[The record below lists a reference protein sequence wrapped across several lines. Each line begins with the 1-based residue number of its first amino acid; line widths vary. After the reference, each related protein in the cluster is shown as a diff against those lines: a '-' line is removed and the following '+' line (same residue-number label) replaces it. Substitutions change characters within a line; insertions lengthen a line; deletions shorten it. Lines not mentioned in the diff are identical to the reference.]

1 MPAIVDV
8 DEGLDDHY
16 IWPNAEVRD
25 RAINQAINRAM
36 EAMKPKL
43 EEQVT
48 KCIVAAIMDQQKLVK
63 EQEAKAKKILTDL
76 TEFMDSRVVKMKEEV
91 GRVNAA
97 IERNNQQD
105 LSQRIDSLEA
115 QINILN
121 QTGTGQHEMALQA
134 IGKMLLIFKRIMDSI
149 RVDPAMSSIY
159 TEEPKRIIVA
169 HLAKEK
175 IAERLSE
182 LAYLADNAVSAMNIT
197 NEY

>member
-16 IWPNAEVRD
+16 TWPNAEVRD

-48 KCIVAAIMDQQKLVK
+48 KCIVAVIMDQQNKVK
-63 EQEAKAKKILTDL
+63 EQEAKAKKTLADL

-115 QINILN
+115 QINMLN

-149 RVDPAMSSIY
+149 RVDPAMSSVY
-159 TEEPKRIIVA
+159 NEEPKRIIVA